1 MSDTLIAYFSRA
13 DENYFGGAIRY
24 VKKGNTEIVCEKIK
38 ELMDADTFRIEMKN
52 PYSPVY
58 LNCIEEAKKDLM
70 ENARPKLVSMPES
83 IAKYDNI
90 ILAYPNYW
98 GTIPMAVATFLDVY
112 DFSGK
117 TIFPLCTNEGSGMGK
132 SESDIKKYAP
142 HAILKSG
149 LAVIGSQAE
158 NSQKAIEAWLGNNGL
173 K

>member
-70 ENARPKLVSMPES
+70 ENARPELTSIPES
-83 IAKYDNI
+83 IDNYSTI

-98 GTIPMAVATFLDVY
+98 GTIPMAVATFLESF
-112 DFSGK
+112 DFSEK
-117 TIFPLCTNEGSGMGK
+117 IILPLCTNEGSGRGS
-132 SESDIKKYAP
+132 SETDIKKCVP
-142 HAILKSG
+142 NAILKKG
-149 LAVIGSQAE
+149 LSIIGSQAE
-158 NSQKAIEAWLGNNGL
+158 KSKGSVEKWLKATE
-173 K
+173 

>member
-98 GTIPMAVATFLDVY
+98 GQFPWRLLRFLTY
-112 DFSGK
+112 MIFRGK
-117 TIFPLCTNEGSGMGK
+117 QFFR
-132 SESDIKKYAP
+132 YAP
-142 HAILKSG
+142 MKEVEWEKAKVILKNM
-149 LAVIGSQAE
+149 LPMRY
-158 NSQKAIEAWLGNNGL
+158 
-173 K
+173 

>member
-1 MSDTLIAYFSRA
+1 MSNTVIAFFSRA
-13 DENYFGGAIRY
+13 GENYFGGAMRY
-24 VKKGNTEIVCEKIK
+24 VKKGNTEIVCERIK
-38 ELMDADTFRIEMKN
+38 ELIDADTFQIEMKN

-58 LNCIEEAKKDLM
+58 LNCIKEAKKDLK
-70 ENARPKLVSMPES
+70 ENARPELVSLPEN
-83 IAKYDNI
+83 IGEYDNI

-98 GTIPMAVATFLDVY
+98 GTIPMAVATFLEAY

-117 TIFPLCTNEGSGMGK
+117 TILPLCTNEGSGMGK

-149 LAVIGSQAE
+149 LAIVGSQAE
-158 NSQKAIEAWLGNNGL
+158 NSTKDIEAWLRNNGL